1 MNVVLRVLPALLVSS
16 EVCDDEPRID
26 AMFLQMQVSNSHS
39 FSSIPVLHDESEI
52 EIIIDMN
59 GRKCLLCTLPFPE
72 RSDRTY
78 VQRTDCGNQ
87 SLFERPE
94 NMYRPIIQFNRPH
107 STAYCE
113 LNWNKACADGIY
125 NQDWLFFAKSLDMR
139 TARGTPHDQIFCKLM
154 GWLSPELRALQHNY
168 QVMKEKAEEFC
179 NSLDTNWTTMTM
191 ADSNASSSRSY
202 ARGYPTKEEALLMAG
217 WTCAMGT
224 AACDM
229 AYCAYSFCELP
240 DGTMGTYGQC
250 KGWDPVKGMP
260 L

>member
-1 MNVVLRVLPALLVSS
+1 M
-16 EVCDDEPRID
+16 
-26 AMFLQMQVSNSHS
+26 
-39 FSSIPVLHDESEI
+39 
-52 EIIIDMN
+52 
-59 GRKCLLCTLPFPE
+59 
-72 RSDRTY
+72 
-78 VQRTDCGNQ
+78 
-87 SLFERPE
+87 
-94 NMYRPIIQFNRPH
+94 
-107 STAYCE
+107 
-113 LNWNKACADGIY
+113 
-125 NQDWLFFAKSLDMR
+125 
-139 TARGTPHDQIFCKLM
+139 
-154 GWLSPELRALQHNY
+154 
-168 QVMKEKAEEFC
+168 
-179 NSLDTNWTTMTM
+179 DTNWTTMTM

>member
-1 MNVVLRVLPALLVSS
+1 MIKVTRKRLPYNPSDSDL
-16 EVCDDEPRID
+16 P
-26 AMFLQMQVSNSHS
+26 H
-39 FSSIPVLHDESEI
+39 
-52 EIIIDMN
+52 
-59 GRKCLLCTLPFPE
+59 CLL
-72 RSDRTY
+72 
-78 VQRTDCGNQ
+78 
-87 SLFERPE
+87 
-94 NMYRPIIQFNRPH
+94 
-107 STAYCE
+107 
-113 LNWNKACADGIY
+113 
-125 NQDWLFFAKSLDMR
+125 
-139 TARGTPHDQIFCKLM
+139 
-154 GWLSPELRALQHNY
+154 
-168 QVMKEKAEEFC
+168 KAEEFC
-179 NSLDTNWTTMTM
+179 NSLDTNWKTTMTM